1 MHFLPKLIS
10 IVLVAS
16 LLSGCSGGSVLNDVF
31 GSDDNSSS
39 AASLGD
45 PLSPDLAAADDKQVA
60 ALYNG
65 GLSELSSGNYKTAAT
80 KFAEVERRHP
90 YSKWATKSLLMQA
103 FAHYQRRGYDDSIN
117 ASRRFISLHPGHKDT
132 PYAYYLSAL
141 AEYEQISIVQRDQSQ
156 TEKALEAMEEVGRRF
171 PESPYAVDAKKKALM
186 ARDKLAAKEMDVGR
200 YYLNQGSH
208 LAAVNRFK
216 RVVTDYQTTSHTP
229 EALYRLSE
237 SYMAMGVVSEAQT
250 AAAVLGHNFPKSTWY
265 RDAYQ
270 LVSSDGTAPVENQD
284 SWISRAFKG
293 FTG

>member
-1 MHFLPKLIS
+1 MSFPSNIIS
-10 IVLVAS
+10 ALLVAGF
-16 LLSGCSGGSVLNDVF
+16 LSACSSGSVLNDVF
-31 GSDDNSSS
+31 GSDDS
-39 AASLGD
+39 ASNTESLGD
-45 PLSPDLAAADDKQVA
+45 PLAPDLAAADDKQVA

-65 GLSELSSGNYKTAAT
+65 GLAELNSGNYKSAAG

-103 FAHYQRRGYDDSIN
+103 FAHYQRRGFDDSIN
-117 ASRRFISLHPGHKDT
+117 ASKRFISLHPGHKDA
-132 PYAYYLSAL
+132 PYAYYLTAL

-156 TEKALEAMEEVGRRF
+156 TERALEAMEEVARRY
-171 PESPYAVDAKKKALM
+171 PESQYAVDAKKKALI
-186 ARDKLAAKEMDVGR
+186 ARDRLAAKEMDVGR
-200 YYLNQGSH
+200 YYLNRGSY

-216 RVVTDYQTTSHTP
+216 RVVTEYQTTSHAP

-270 LVSSDGTAPVENQD
+270 LVSSDGTAPVENES